1 MPMAR
6 LLNGSAF
13 SPDDITILSAAFED
27 ALRTLGLTDRAD
39 PATELVAQQIVSIAQ
54 QGERDPVRLS
64 ELALKALEARPH
76 STPHVR

>member
-27 ALRTLGLTDRAD
+27 ALRTLGLTDRSD
-39 PATELVAQQIVSIAQ
+39 PATELVAQKIIALAQ
-54 QGERDPVRLS
+54 QGERDRVRLH
-64 ELALKALEARPH
+64 ELALKSLRG
-76 STPHVR
+76 

>member
-39 PATELVAQQIVSIAQ
+39 PATGSLPRKSLHLRSKESVTLF
-54 QGERDPVRLS
+54 D
-64 ELALKALEARPH
+64 
-76 STPHVR
+76 

>member
-39 PATELVAQQIVSIAQ
+39 PATELVAQKIFALAQ

-64 ELALKALEARPH
+64 EGALKALEARPH
-76 STPHVR
+76 STPDVR

>member
-27 ALRTLGLTDRAD
+27 VLRTLGLTDRAD
-39 PATELVAQQIVSIAQ
+39 PATELVAQKIFALAQ
-54 QGERDPVRLS
+54 QEPNKQQPVHTAKSHPLR
-64 ELALKALEARPH
+64 ATAA
-76 STPHVR
+76 

>member
-13 SPDDITILSAAFED
+13 SPDDITILSTAFED

-39 PATELVAQQIVSIAQ
+39 PATELVAQKILRLRSKGSVTLF
-54 QGERDPVRLS
+54 DCVR
-64 ELALKALEARPH
+64 AP
-76 STPHVR
+76 